1 MNLVEDKTLSSLRS
15 PHAYYSGRIIIC
27 WEIPIY
33 KKVVFLIAPARKK
46 WGYYYYYDTIWCKCG
61 GKCGYM
67 WGNDI

>member
-15 PHAYYSGRIIIC
+15 PHAYYSRRMIIC

-46 WGYYYYYDTIWCKCG
+46 WGS
-61 GKCGYM
+61 
-67 WGNDI
+67 